1 METFRDFLLKS
12 RHKSSK
18 IAPPIEEVIRGN
30 IVTVERTCGKQNC
43 RCRSGLKH
51 RSIYVSQSDK
61 GKTRMVYIPKKFEAE
76 AVRLVQNYKRLKVA
90 LGRISEY
97 NLMMISSSKVR

>member
-12 RHKSSK
+12 RQRSAKM
-18 IAPPIEEVIRGN
+18 APPIEEVIRGN
-30 IVTVERTCGKQNC
+30 IVTVERTCGKKNC

-51 RSIYVSQSDK
+51 RSLYVSQSDK

-76 AVRLVQNYKRLKVA
+76 TIRLVQNYKRLKAA
-90 LGRISEY
+90 LSRVSEY
-97 NLMMISSSKVR
+97 NLMMVSSSKVR